1 MLSQNGECFLSDVTC
16 TSWIAGYTALCE
28 KYCRDAGTNATGT
41 DQLTTTLNSYMS
53 QIVQCILQAEGD
65 VLKFAGDALLAF
77 WSCSQFTIQEVLYK
91 ILGESLKMQNNF
103 DNFQTPDGVVLRM
116 KVGLSIGKVD
126 IHFIGDNNRRTFDV
140 TGEAIDD
147 ANVAQNHTKSGSVVI
162 SKLAWNMLTSKDRC
176 VATIVGPGCAQV
188 R

>member
-1 MLSQNGECFLSDVTC
+1 
-16 TSWIAGYTALCE
+16 
-28 KYCRDAGTNATGT
+28 
-41 DQLTTTLNSYMS
+41 
-53 QIVQCILQAEGD
+53 
-65 VLKFAGDALLAF
+65 
-77 WSCSQFTIQEVLYK
+77 
-91 ILGESLKMQNNF
+91 MQNNF